1 MNFEELKNN
10 IIEWADNKSLIK
22 KGNAPKQALK
32 MVEEVGETCGA
43 LIKNKEDEI
52 KDGIGDILVTVIILA
67 EQLGYSPEECLELAW
82 NEIRD
87 RKGKTVGGTFIK
99 SE

>member
-1 MNFEELKNN
+1 MLFEELKQN
-10 IIEWADNKSLIK
+10 IIDWANDRSLIK
-22 KGNAPKQALK
+22 RTNSTKQALK

-43 LIKNKEDEI
+43 LIKNKEDDI
-52 KDGIGDILVTVIILA
+52 KDGIGDILVTIIILS
-67 EQLGYSPEECLELAW
+67 EQLGYSPEECLKLAW
-82 NEIRD
+82 NEIKD